1 MGQIE
6 AQKWASFWRQ
16 NGLHFGGSKSPQKA
30 IGFRPQSP
38 FQSTRKAIEI
48 EIQSPLE
55 AILEGRKKSLNQV
68 DNGPFSGA
76 IFRSSKS
83 PQNRLTRRLDL
94 RSNRLSRRLRSR
106 SNRLSRRFWSAK
118 MRLIFGAEM
127 RPIFAPFLAL
137 IYLVNCS

>member
-83 PQNRLTRRLDL
+83 PQNRLTRR
-94 RSNRLSRRLRSR
+94 
-106 SNRLSRRFWSAK
+106 FWSAK